1 MSFENRVRR
10 AGFRVFRRRVEYRD
24 LLGGRVEEERI
35 VGYDSEGRAKIT
47 YRERG
52 GRGELHIT
60 MTGEAASRG
69 AAERAEKLG
78 ASIDFDEG
86 SRLYAV
92 FRGVTRE
99 EAGEIVESMFPRGAA
114 GMARKGRRGG

>member
-1 MSFENRVRR
+1 MSFESRARR
-10 AGFRVFRRRVEYRD
+10 AGFRVFRRKVEYRD
-24 LLGGRVEEERI
+24 LLGGKVEEERI
-35 VGYDSEGRAKIT
+35 VGYDNQGRAKIT

-60 MTGEAASRG
+60 ITGEAASRS

-78 ASIDFDEG
+78 ASVDFDEG

-92 FRGVTRE
+92 FRDVTRE
-99 EAGEIVESMFPRGAA
+99 EAGEIVESMFPRGIT
-114 GMARKGRRGG
+114 GVARKGRRRD